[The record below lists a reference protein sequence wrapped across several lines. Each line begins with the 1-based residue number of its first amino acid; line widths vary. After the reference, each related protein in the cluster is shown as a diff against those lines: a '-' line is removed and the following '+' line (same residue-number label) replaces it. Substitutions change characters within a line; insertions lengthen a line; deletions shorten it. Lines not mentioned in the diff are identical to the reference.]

1 MEEAYHIPAVWTA
14 QSVQAQRE
22 SLGVVI
28 WRVLAVEVV
37 VVGLGG
43 GLLHLVL
50 GAIVIVLTLGLRPVV
65 GPLDAAPVIRG
76 QELVHRVVRGVF
88 VLGVRDDVA
97 VLELVV
103 IVIVIAVDRRAR
115 GLRLR
120 SRLQLEKGIIVRRI
134 LTVEVVVVGLGGGLL
149 HLVLGAI
156 VVVLTLS
163 LRPVVGPLDAAPVI
177 RGQELVHRVVRG
189 VFVLGV
195 RDDVSVL
202 ELVVVVIVIAV
213 NR

>member
-37 VVGLGG
+37 VVGLSG

-50 GAIVIVLTLGLRPVV
+50 GAIVVVLTLGLRPVV

-103 IVIVIAVDRRAR
+103 
-115 GLRLR
+115 
-120 SRLQLEKGIIVRRI
+120 
-134 LTVEVVVVGLGGGLL
+134 
-149 HLVLGAI
+149 
-156 VVVLTLS
+156 
-163 LRPVVGPLDAAPVI
+163 
-177 RGQELVHRVVRG
+177 
-189 VFVLGV
+189 
-195 RDDVSVL
+195 
-202 ELVVVVIVIAV
+202 VVIVIAV
-213 NR
+213 NRRARDLGLGSRLQLE

>member
-1 MEEAYHIPAVWTA
+1 
-14 QSVQAQRE
+14 
-22 SLGVVI
+22 
-28 WRVLAVEVV
+28 
-37 VVGLGG
+37 
-43 GLLHLVL
+43 
-50 GAIVIVLTLGLRPVV
+50 LRPVV

-97 VLELVV
+97 VLELVI
-103 IVIVIAVDRRAR
+103 IVIVIAVNRRAR
-115 GLRLR
+115 GLGLC
-120 SRLQLEKGIIVRRI
+120 SRLQLDKGIIIRRV
-134 LTVEVVVVGLGGGLL
+134 LTVEIVVVGLGGGLL

-156 VVVLTLS
+156 VVVLTLG

-195 RDDVSVL
+195 SDDVAVL
-202 ELVVVVIVIAV
+202 ELVVIVIVIAV
-213 NR
+213 NRRARDRGLLRRLQLDEGIPWGVLVPLDLGSNVALPHCLRAVASTLGAEGVI